1 MENFK
6 MKAGETAAESKT
18 VFSYPIHT
26 HTYCEMTLYFP
37 FDGNI
42 SVNNQD
48 IFADTVTA
56 ILINPF
62 DFHKID
68 VKEDCGAKYI
78 KISFDESCLAK
89 DNIPETSFKLTGINP
104 NGFLASLFAE
114 AYAHCDEKVYFKF
127 LINAIVYRISTD
139 GEKISSAS
147 VTGGYKAALE
157 AVKMINENFC
167 SGITLQSAA
176 KSLYITPQYLSQVF
190 KSETGMGFAEYVVR
204 MRLGKASALLADT
217 ADSVTDICF
226 LCGYN
231 NLSHFLRSFKREYG
245 LSPNKYRTSIKLQ
258 RSLSKGQNYRTE
270 YFKQNIDLKNNSIQ
284 E

>member
-6 MKAGETAAESKT
+6 MKAGETSAETKT

-26 HTYCEMTLYFP
+26 HTYCELTLYSP

-48 IFADTVTA
+48 ISPDTVTA
-56 ILINPF
+56 ILVNPF

-68 VKEDCGAKYI
+68 VKNDCGAKYI
-78 KISFDESCLAK
+78 KISFDEGCLAK
-89 DNIPETSFKLTGINP
+89 GNVLETSFRLDGINP

-114 AYAHCDEKVYFKF
+114 AYAHRDEKVYFKS
-127 LINAIVYRISTD
+127 LINAIVCRISTD

-147 VTGGYKAALE
+147 VTGGYKAASE

-167 SGITLQSAA
+167 SCITLQSVA

-204 MRLGKASALLADT
+204 MRLGKAAALLAET
-217 ADSVTDICF
+217 SDSVTDICF
-226 LCGYN
+226 LCGYK

-245 LSPNKYRTSIKLQ
+245 LSPNTYRKNVKAQKS
-258 RSLSKGQNYRTE
+258 
-270 YFKQNIDLKNNSIQ
+270 FKQRTKLPHEII
-284 E
+284 

>member
-6 MKAGETAAESKT
+6 MKAGETSAETKT

-26 HTYCEMTLYFP
+26 HTYCEMTLYSP

-48 IFADTVTA
+48 ISPDTVTA
-56 ILINPF
+56 ILVNPF

-68 VKEDCGAKYI
+68 VKNDCGAKYI
-78 KISFDESCLAK
+78 KISLDEGCLAK
-89 DNIPETSFKLTGINP
+89 GNVLETSFRLDGINP

-114 AYAHCDEKVYFKF
+114 AYAHRDEKVYFKS
-127 LINAIVYRISTD
+127 LINAIVCRISTD

-147 VTGGYKAALE
+147 VTGGYKAASE

-167 SGITLQSAA
+167 SCITLQSVA

-204 MRLGKASALLADT
+204 MRLGKAAALLAET
-217 ADSVTDICF
+217 SDSVTDICF
-226 LCGYN
+226 LCGYK
-231 NLSHFLRSFKREYG
+231 NLSHFCAA
-245 LSPNKYRTSIKLQ
+245 
-258 RSLSKGQNYRTE
+258 SKENTACRRIHTE
-270 YFKQNIDLKNNSIQ
+270 KT
-284 E
+284 